1 MREIN
6 SHVFLVKHQGS
17 TIPRR
22 GETFLQTGPL
32 CSQILSDCF
41 LEQVFEFMTPASH
54 FSPIITVSDWMASSP
69 RLCLCLLAAHGRT
82 LSFHDPGYF
91 FQATECGAHSCLLAS
106 AEAHCV
112 SCMGTFA
119 VSLTETQATPV
130 RKAPSL
136 GL

>member
-22 GETFLQTGPL
+22 CETFLQTGPL
-32 CSQILSDCF
+32 CSQTLSDCF

-82 LSFHDPGYF
+82 LSFMTLDTFSRQLNVVLTHVCWLQLKPTVCP
-91 FQATECGAHSCLLAS
+91 AWALL
-106 AEAHCV
+106 
-112 SCMGTFA
+112 
-119 VSLTETQATPV
+119 L
-130 RKAPSL
+130 
-136 GL
+136 